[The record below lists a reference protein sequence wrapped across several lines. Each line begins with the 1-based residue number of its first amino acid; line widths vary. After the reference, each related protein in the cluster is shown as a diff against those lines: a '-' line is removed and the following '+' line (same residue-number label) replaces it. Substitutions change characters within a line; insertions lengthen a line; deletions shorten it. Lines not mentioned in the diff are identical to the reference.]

1 MKIHLTLLF
10 VLFTLLTKGQ
20 VYSGVVEL
28 DSTYS
33 SSTLYSNALS
43 FFAMAF
49 KSSND
54 VIQMKD
60 PVSGKVIGKGIAD
73 DRNVTITIS
82 CKDGKYK
89 YEISIDEISG
99 YIFTLETNNFGQNKT
114 WGKISMSGLSQVAIT
129 FNDNK
134 EAVINKNDVYFFFS
148 EFPDAYRWYYNEN
161 HNGHHPCLGYGSKY
175 QEWKKMIDDEFIKNN
190 NFSHLTKPTDKI
202 VNSLVSKIKTEMAKS
217 DW

>member
-43 FFAMAF
+43 FFAMTF

-60 PVSGKVIGKGIAD
+60 PVSGKIIGKGIAN

-89 YEISIDEISG
+89 YEITIDEVKD
-99 YIFTLETNNFGQNKT
+99 FKLTLNTNNFGNKDSYKNAF
-114 WGKISMSGLSQVAIT
+114 GSISMKGKSYVDVKFINKVAFI
-129 FNDNK
+129 NK
-134 EAVINKNDVYFFFS
+134 ENTYF
-148 EFPDAYRWYYNEN
+148 EFEQDPRAHYYYNGKVPGILRDN
-161 HNGHHPCLGYGSKY
+161 HN
-175 QEWKKMIDDEFIKNN
+175 EWKKMIDLEFEENN
-190 NFSHLTKPTDKI
+190 NYSSLSKPQDKI
-202 VNSLVSKIKTEMAKS
+202 VNDLIDILKNEMSKS